1 MTRPNDGNVTHY
13 WCDRDIHGL
22 SLMRADFKSHD
33 YARHMHDAFVIVVTE
48 VGGSRV
54 YSRGVV
60 NEIKSN
66 LLFVSNPVETQSSC
80 MSGIPRWRYRS
91 FYLDVAGITE
101 ISKSLGIT
109 TVPSFTQNYYRDAD
123 LIDRFRSLHQSF
135 ELGGDALGQREGFVE
150 TFASLF
156 RRYGSGSMR
165 LEPVP
170 GDRTILRRVVEL
182 IQERYA
188 EPLPL
193 EDLATVSGLTQ
204 FQLIGL
210 FKRAA
215 GITPHAYVTQVRLD
229 VARRMLGRGCGI
241 AHTAAASG
249 FYDQSALTRHFKR
262 CYGMTPL
269 QFVRSV

>member
-1 MTRPNDGNVTHY
+1 MTRLNEGNVTHY
-13 WCDRDIHGL
+13 WCDRHIPGL

-33 YARHMHDAFVIVVTE
+33 YARHMHDGFVIVVTE
-48 VGGSRV
+48 IGGSRV

-60 NEIKSN
+60 DEIKSN
-66 LLFVSNPVETQSSC
+66 LLFVSNPIETQSSC

-91 FYLDVAGITE
+91 FYLDAAGIVE
-101 ISKSLGIT
+101 IYKSLGIT
-109 TVPSFTQNYYRDAD
+109 TVPCFTQNYYRDAD

-156 RRYGSGSMR
+156 RRYGSGDTRS
-165 LEPVP
+165 EPAP
-170 GDRTILRRVVEL
+170 RDRTILRRVTEM

-188 EPLPL
+188 ETLHL

-210 FKRAA
+210 FKRTV

-229 VARRMLGRGCGI
+229 AARQMLRRGRAI
-241 AHTAAASG
+241 AHVAAAVG

-262 CYGMTPL
+262 CYGMTPS
-269 QFVRSV
+269 QFARSA